1 MKKIIIIL
9 FLLCNVQAQAQ
20 QAPLYH
26 GIAPSNT
33 WYNDTAISHTAMQPY
48 FETRSETTSNNKW
61 LKRALFDDSFLKF
74 NSEQANIYVNYL
86 PTFSIGKQ
94 WGSSASKDNRNLW
107 NNTRG
112 FQVGGTVNKNFSFD
126 LQIFENQTLFP
137 SYLDSTFSTRGVI
150 LGHVYFIA
158 KVPNSKAFDY
168 QYSVAHIA
176 YQSGNFSFVLGNDKL
191 FIGDGYRSVILSDVA
206 VPYPYFKASYAS
218 KKIQYSAI
226 YMQHTDA
233 SAPIL
238 SEVLGLQKKWAAMHY
253 LDWNI
258 SKKLT
263 IGLFDAVI
271 WQDADS
277 SGKRGFDATYANPII
292 FLRAAEYNTA
302 SSDNA
307 LVGLTLKYKLNSS
320 TKIYGQ
326 LMLDELKVSEYTAN
340 KGWWANKFAMQLG
353 VKSAKVF
360 GIQNTFGFTEIN
372 LAKPYMYTHRNSQR
386 SYSHFNDAL
395 AHPLGANFIESVT
408 RLEQQYKN
416 FRTFIQ
422 INYARYGADSTT
434 GNVGNNILL
443 SYNTR
448 NSEYG
453 NKILQGVNSSLLY
466 VDARLAYV
474 INPKVN
480 FCIEL
485 GYVYR
490 NQQNAGQVNSA
501 NQITLALKTGFRN
514 LYWDR

>member
-1 MKKIIIIL
+1 MRNIIIL
-9 FLLCNVQAQAQ
+9 LLLINTSAMAQL
-20 QAPLYH
+20 APLYH
-26 GIAPSNT
+26 GISPSNS
-33 WYNDTAISHTAMQPY
+33 WYNDSAQSHSAMQPY
-48 FETRSETTSNNKW
+48 FEKAAASNSKNKW
-61 LKRALFDDSFLKF
+61 LKRVLFDDAFLTF
-74 NSEQANIYVNYL
+74 NSEQAKININYL

-112 FQVGGTVNKNFSFD
+112 FQVNGSLNENFSFD

-137 SYLDSTFSTRGVI
+137 SYLDSAMTTRGVVF
-150 LGHVYFIA
+150 GQVWA
-158 KVPNSKAFDY
+158 KGGSNYQKNFDY
-168 QYSVAHIA
+168 QYSVAHLA

-206 VPYPYFKASYAS
+206 VPYPYFKATYAS

-233 SAPIL
+233 TAPIL
-238 SEVLGLQKKWAAMHY
+238 SEVLGLQKKWSVMHY

-258 SKKLT
+258 TKKLT
-263 IGLFDAVI
+263 IGLFDAVV

-307 LVGLTLKYKLNSS
+307 LVGMNAKYKFNAH

-353 VKSAKVF
+353 IKFDQVLGYK
-360 GIQNTFGFTEIN
+360 NTCGFTEIN
-372 LAKPYMYTHRNSQR
+372 LAKPYMYSHRNSQR

-408 RLEQQYKN
+408 RIEKQVKN
-416 FRTFIQ
+416 FRGYLQ
-422 INYARYGADSTT
+422 INYARYGADSAS
-434 GNVGNNILL
+434 GNVGSNILL

-448 NSEYG
+448 NQEYG

-480 FCIEL
+480 FCVEL
-485 GYVYR
+485 AYAYR
-490 NQQNAGQVNSA
+490 NQQTAGQTNKA
-501 NQITLALKTGFRN
+501 NIITLALKTGFRN